1 MIQLVERSFIIL
13 FLWFLLYLCV
23 FFLFS
28 CAQIPVRQE
37 VKLSEVYRHDME
49 LSITATLKGKNIGR
63 WYTEDGVMTVPYA
76 DEYRI
81 EIETIGKMDL
91 LLIESCHRHIPIERR
106 SDSYSFIYEPIKG
119 LEDKPGCP
127 IHFASLEEGKGRI
140 AWGFLDFGQGEGLEM
155 KFACN
160 GNEGV
165 WRGIGVCQSEA
176 GLLQEF
182 IFQEP
187 VVSASRP
194 LGCELDKSDD
204 NKVFRTKIPYR
215 ECVHAFESLSSDKK
229 FRLTTIG
236 YKEVLI
242 RKD

>member
-1 MIQLVERSFIIL
+1 
-13 FLWFLLYLCV
+13 
-23 FFLFS
+23 
-28 CAQIPVRQE
+28 
-37 VKLSEVYRHDME
+37 ME
-49 LSITATLKGKNIGR
+49 LSITATSKGKNIGR
-63 WYTEDGVMTVPYA
+63 WFTEDGVLAIPRA

-81 EIETIGKMDL
+81 EIETMGDMDL

-119 LEDKPGCP
+119 IEDGPACP
-127 IHFASLEEGKGRI
+127 IHFASVEEGKGRV
-140 AWGFLDFGQGEGLEM
+140 AWGFLDFGGGDGLDV

-160 GNEGV
+160 GTEGV

-182 IFQEP
+182 SFNEP
-187 VVSASRP
+187 VLYASRP
-194 LGCELDKSDD
+194 IGCELDNPKE
-204 NKVFRTKIPYR
+204 NKIFRTKIPYR
-215 ECVHAFESLSSDKK
+215 ECVHVFEGMDSGKK
-229 FRLTTIG
+229 FKLTTIG